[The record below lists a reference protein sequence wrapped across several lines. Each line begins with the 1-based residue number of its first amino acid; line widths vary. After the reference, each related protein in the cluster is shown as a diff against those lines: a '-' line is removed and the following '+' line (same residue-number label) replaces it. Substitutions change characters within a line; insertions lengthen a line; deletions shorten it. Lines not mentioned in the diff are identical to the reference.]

1 MRSRDAL
8 MGLGEGEPPTIP
20 GSSLDWAFLY
30 RLISFKRILKMG
42 WILHCFVHINYVIQN
57 KIRIFFSHDMYLPVG
72 LNELEQGPSLIN
84 STVCWIYCFADRVRN
99 GPLRNGSCKTMVYV
113 PQHAQQAYFW
123 FKAVTSLYIWAL
135 LKRII
140 HSLAHHHK

>member
-1 MRSRDAL
+1 

-57 KIRIFFSHDMYLPVG
+57 KIRTFFSHMICTYQLDWM
-72 LNELEQGPSLIN
+72 ELGQGPSLIN
-84 STVCWIYCFADRVRN
+84 STVCWIYCFADRLRN

-123 FKAVTSLYIWAL
+123 FKRLSHLYI
-135 LKRII
+135 RIAEKDNKFACSSSKI
-140 HSLAHHHK
+140 TRL